1 MATAIAF
8 VALVALNAYVLLAG
22 ADFGGGVW
30 DFFATG
36 PRRAE
41 QRALIAEAIGPIWE
55 ANHVWLI
62 LVVVLLFTCFPAVF
76 SGLAIALH
84 IPLTL
89 MLIGIVLRGSAFAFR
104 SYGSAEDGPQ
114 RRWGRVFAIASLLTP
129 VLLGVCIGAIASG
142 RVGAILEQVYRG
154 GGGESFVSLYVS
166 PWLSPFTVA
175 VGALALS
182 LFAFLAATYLTV
194 EADDA
199 ELREDFRRRALAAAI
214 AVFVTAFLALLLAR
228 SHAPRVS
235 AGLIASAWA
244 PLLHVLT
251 AVSAILAIVA
261 LWTRKWRLARV
272 AAAAQVTL
280 ILWGWAAAQ
289 APYLIPPTLTIG
301 NTAAPRRTLALFL
314 IALAL
319 GAVVLFP
326 SITYLF
332 RLFKSARMHE
342 PGANRTK

>member
-8 VALVALNAYVLLAG
+8 IALVSLNAYMLMGG

-30 DFFATG
+30 DLLATG

-41 QRALIAEAIGPIWE
+41 QRALIADAIGPIWE

-62 LVVVLLFTCFPAVF
+62 LVVVLLFTCFPPAF

-104 SYGSAEDGPQ
+104 SYGSSEDAPQ

-129 VLLGVCIGAIASG
+129 VLLGVCVGAIASE
-142 RVGAILEQVYRG
+142 RVGAVLEQLYRG
-154 GGGESFVSLYVS
+154 AAGQSFTSLYVW
-166 PWLSPFTVA
+166 PWLSPFSVA

-194 EADDA
+194 EAADA
-199 ELREDFRRRALAAAI
+199 ELRDDFRRRALAAAV
-214 AVFVTAFLALLLAR
+214 AVFVTAFVALLLAR
-228 SHAPRVS
+228 SRAPRVS

-244 PLLHVLT
+244 PALHALT
-251 AVSAILAIVA
+251 AVAAILAIVS
-261 LWTRKWRLARV
+261 LWIRRWRLARV
-272 AAAAQVTL
+272 AAAGQVTL

-289 APYLIPPTLTIG
+289 APYVIPPTLTIG
-301 NTAAPRRTLALFL
+301 NAAAPRRTLALFL
-314 IALAL
+314 IALAI
-319 GAVVLFP
+319 GAVVLLP

-332 RLFKSARMHE
+332 RLFKSTRVHE
-342 PGANRTK
+342 SRAIPTK

>member
-8 VALVALNAYVLLAG
+8 VALVSLNAYVLLAG

-30 DFFATG
+30 DLLATG

-62 LVVVLLFTCFPAVF
+62 LVVVLLFTCFPAVY

-104 SYGSAEDGPQ
+104 SYGSSEDAPQ

-142 RVGAILEQVYRG
+142 RVGLVLEQLNSG
-154 GGGESFVSLYVS
+154 GVHESFVSMYVS
-166 PWLSPFTVA
+166 PWLSPFTIA
-175 VGALALS
+175 VGALALCV
-182 LFAFLAATYLTV
+182 FAFLAATYLTV
-194 EADDA
+194 EAQDA
-199 ELREDFRRRALAAAI
+199 PLREDFRRRALAAAI
-214 AVFVTAFLALLLAR
+214 AVFVTALLALVLAR
-228 SHAPRVS
+228 WHAPRMS
-235 AGLIASAWA
+235 AGLIASSWA
-244 PLLHVLT
+244 PALHVLT
-251 AVSAILAIVA
+251 GISAILAIAA
-261 LWTRKWRLARV
+261 LWIRKWRVARV
-272 AAAAQVTL
+272 AVAAQVTL
-280 ILWGWAAAQ
+280 IVWGWAAAQ
-289 APYLIPPTLTIG
+289 APYLVPPTLSIS
-301 NTAAPRRTLALFL
+301 NAAAPSRTLVLFL

-319 GAVVLFP
+319 GAIVLLP

-332 RLFKSARMHE
+332 RLFKSSRVHE
-342 PGANRTK
+342 PGAGRTK

>member
-8 VALVALNAYVLLAG
+8 VALVSLNAYVLLAG

-30 DFFATG
+30 DLLATG

-62 LVVVLLFTCFPAVF
+62 LVVVLLFTCFPAVY

-104 SYGSAEDGPQ
+104 SYGSNEDAPQ

-142 RVGAILEQVYRG
+142 RVGEVLEQLNG
-154 GGGESFVSLYVS
+154 GGAREPFVSMYVS
-166 PWLSPFTVA
+166 PWLSPFTIA
-175 VGALALS
+175 VGALALCV
-182 LFAFLAATYLTV
+182 FAFLAATYLTV
-194 EADDA
+194 EAQEA

-214 AVFVTAFLALLLAR
+214 AVFVTALLALVLAR
-228 SHAPRVS
+228 WHAPRMS
-235 AGLIASAWA
+235 AGLIASSWA
-244 PLLHVLT
+244 PALHVLT
-251 AVSAILAIVA
+251 GVAAILAIAA
-261 LWTRKWRLARV
+261 LWIRKWRVARV
-272 AAAAQVTL
+272 AVAAQVTF
-280 ILWGWAAAQ
+280 IVWGWAAAQ
-289 APYLIPPTLTIG
+289 APYLVPPTLSIS
-301 NTAAPRRTLALFL
+301 NAAAPSRTLVLFL

-319 GAVVLFP
+319 GAIVLLP

-332 RLFKSARMHE
+332 RLFKSSRVHE
-342 PGANRTK
+342 PGAGRTK